1 MEYISV
7 SQQVPTICHIHL
19 YNVYKCVCSC
29 QDNVWSQFILDKH
42 IRMQKQGLFTE
53 KRKFLSLTLNQI
65 LFIHFIQ
72 LTHYIS
78 CLFLLLTWCV
88 HNKNAHNMDFNI
100 KSLSFSRHWV
110 SINFFKRN
118 MKSHVY
124 VQTQHFIKCPT
135 SPLSKLLYIFVVCL

>member
-19 YNVYKCVCSC
+19 YNVHKCVCNC

-65 LFIHFIQ
+65 LFIQFIQ

-100 KSLSFSRHWV
+100 KSLSFNQFFQTKYEKSCIRTNTAFHQMSNTPPIQTTV
-110 SINFFKRN
+110 HICSLSLIN
-118 MKSHVY
+118 
-124 VQTQHFIKCPT
+124 
-135 SPLSKLLYIFVVCL
+135 